1 MKLEILELGDRKA
14 KFILSEVTPAYANA
28 LRRAMLADIPKM
40 AIDYVGI
47 YDNTSVM
54 FDEMLAH
61 RMGLIPIKTNLD
73 MYKLREECDCKG
85 EGCALCQVTFTL
97 SAEGPGMVH
106 SRDLK
111 SSDPETVPA
120 DDNVPI
126 IELKA
131 GQKLVLTAV
140 ARLGRGKEHAK
151 FQPVC
156 PPGYKYVPIIEVTET
171 CDSCKQCVETC
182 PRGVFAIDRN
192 KVVVV
197 NPYECSMCE
206 LCLEACDINAIK
218 VSADRSAFIYTI
230 ETDGSFSAQ
239 EIIARAAGSL
249 KSKASALTEVME
261 SL

>member
-14 KFILSEVTPAYANA
+14 KFVLSEVTPAYANA

-73 MYKLREECDCKG
+73 MYHLREECDCKG

-97 SAEGPGMVH
+97 SAEGPAMVH

-126 IELKA
+126 IELKT

-140 ARLGRGKEHAK
+140 ARLGQGKEHAK

-156 PPGYKYVPIIEVTET
+156 PPGYKYVPIIEITDK
-171 CDSCKQCVETC
+171 CDSCKQCAEAC
-182 PRGVFAIDRN
+182 PRGVFTIDRN

-206 LCLEACDINAIK
+206 LCVEACDINAIK
-218 VSADRSAFIYTI
+218 VSADKSAFIYTI
-230 ETDGSFSAQ
+230 ETDGSYSAQ
-239 EIIARAAGSL
+239 EIITRAAGSL
-249 KSKASALTEVME
+249 KARASALGEVLE
-261 SL
+261 NL

>member
-1 MKLEILELGDRKA
+1 MKLEILELGGRKA
-14 KFILSEVTPAYANA
+14 RFVLSEVTPAFANA
-28 LRRAMLADIPKM
+28 LRRSMIADIPKM
-40 AIDYVGI
+40 AIDYVDI

-73 MYKLREECDCKG
+73 MYNLWEECSCKG

-97 SAEGPGMVH
+97 SAEGPCMVH

-126 IELKA
+126 IELKES
-131 GQKLVLTAV
+131 QKLVLTAV
-140 ARLGRGKEHAK
+140 ARLGYGKEHIK

-156 PPGYKYVPIIEVTET
+156 PAGYKFVPVIDVTEK

-182 PRGVFAIDRN
+182 PRDVFAIDKN
-192 KVVVV
+192 KVVVA
-197 NPYECSMCE
+197 NPYDCSMCE
-206 LCLEACDINAIK
+206 LCVEACDINAIK
-218 VSADRSAFIYTI
+218 VSADKTAFIYTV
-230 ETDGSFSAQ
+230 ETDGSYSAQ
-239 EIIARAAGSL
+239 EIITRAMASLGSR
-249 KSKASALTEVME
+249 ASALSEV
-261 SL
+261 LGNL

>member
-40 AIDYVGI
+40 AIDYVDI

-171 CDSCKQCVETC
+171 CDSCRQCVETC

-230 ETDGSFSAQ
+230 ETDGSYSAQ

>member
-14 KFILSEVTPAYANA
+14 KFVLSGVTPAYANA

-40 AIDYVGI
+40 AIDYVDI

-73 MYKLREECDCKG
+73 MYKLQSECDCKG

-97 SAEGPGMVH
+97 SAEGPAMVH

-140 ARLGRGKEHAK
+140 ARLGLGKEHAK
-151 FQPVC
+151 FQPAC
-156 PPGYKYVPIIEVTET
+156 PPGYKYVPIIDITEK
-171 CDSCKQCVETC
+171 CDSCRQCVETC
-182 PRGVFAIDRN
+182 PRGVFAIDKN
-192 KVVVV
+192 KVVVA

-218 VSADRSAFIYTI
+218 VSADKTAFIYTI

-239 EIIARAAGSL
+239 EAISRAAGVL
-249 KSKASALTEVME
+249 RSKAVALGEVMAG
-261 SL
+261 L

>member
-14 KFILSEVTPAYANA
+14 KFILTEVTPAFANA
-28 LRRAMLADIPKM
+28 LRRAMLSDIPKM
-40 AIDYVGI
+40 AIDYVDI

-54 FDEMLAH
+54 FDELLAH

-85 EGCALCQVTFTL
+85 EGCALCQVTYTL

-106 SRDLK
+106 SRDMK

-126 IELKA
+126 IELKD
-131 GQKLVLTAV
+131 GQKVVLTAV

-156 PPGYKYVPIIEVTET
+156 PPGYKYVPIVEISDK
-171 CDSCKQCVETC
+171 CDSCRQCAEDC
-182 PRGVFAIDRN
+182 PRGVFAVEKG
-192 KVVVV
+192 KVIVA
-197 NPYECSMCE
+197 NPYDCSMCE
-206 LCLEACDINAIK
+206 LCLESCDLKAIK
-218 VSADRSAFIYTI
+218 LSADNTAFIFMV

-239 EIIARAAGSL
+239 EIIIRAVDSIRTKAAGL
-249 KSKASALTEVME
+249 NEVLE
-261 SL
+261 NF

>member
-14 KFILSEVTPAYANA
+14 KFVVSEITPAFANA

-40 AIDYVGI
+40 AIDYVEI

-73 MYKLREECDCKG
+73 MYNIREECDCHG
-85 EGCALCQVTFTL
+85 EGCALCQVSFTL
-97 SAEGPGMVH
+97 SAEGPCMVH
-106 SRDLK
+106 SRDMK

-126 IELKA
+126 IELKER
-131 GQKLVLTAV
+131 QKLVLTAV
-140 ARLGRGKEHAK
+140 ARLGKGKEHSK

-156 PPGYKYVPIIEVTET
+156 PPGYKYVPVVEITDK
-171 CDSCKQCVETC
+171 CDSCRQCVDVC
-182 PRGVFAIDRN
+182 PRGVFGVEKN
-192 KVVVV
+192 KVVVQR
-197 NPYECSMCE
+197 PFDCSMCE
-206 LCLEACDINAIK
+206 LCLDACDINAIK
-218 VSADRSAFIYTI
+218 VSSDNTSFIFSV
-230 ETDGSFSAQ
+230 ETDGSYSAQ
-239 EIIARAAGSL
+239 EIITRAVTSIRDTAV
-249 KSKASALTEVME
+249 ALNEVME

>member
-14 KFILSEVTPAYANA
+14 RFILSEVTPAFANA

-40 AIDYVGI
+40 AIDYVDI
-47 YDNTSVM
+47 YDNTSVI

-73 MYKLREECDCKG
+73 MYQLMDECECKG
-85 EGCALCQVTFTL
+85 AGCALCQATFTL
-97 SAEGPGMVH
+97 SAEGPCMVH

-131 GQKLVLTAV
+131 SQKLVLTAV
-140 ARLGRGKEHAK
+140 ARLGYGKEHAK
-151 FQPVC
+151 FQTTNS
-156 PPGYKYVPIIEVTET
+156 PGYKYVPIIEVTDK
-171 CDSCKQCVETC
+171 CDACKQCVDVC
-182 PRGVFAIDRN
+182 PRGVFAMEKN
-192 KVVVV
+192 KVVVAD
-197 NPYECSMCE
+197 PYNCSMCE

-218 VSADRSAFIYTI
+218 LSSDNSAFIYNI
-230 ETDGSFSAQ
+230 ETDGSYSAQ
-239 EIIARAAGSL
+239 EIIIRAANSL
-249 KSKASALTEVME
+249 KTKAAALAEVLE
-261 SL
+261 SM

>member
-14 KFILSEVTPAYANA
+14 KFLLSEVTPAFANA
-28 LRRAMLADIPKM
+28 LRRSMLSDIPKM
-40 AIDYVGI
+40 AIDYVDI

-61 RMGLIPIKTNLD
+61 RMGLIPIKTNLE

-85 EGCALCQVTFTL
+85 EGCALCQVTYTL
-97 SAEGPGMVH
+97 SAEGPCMVH
-106 SRDLK
+106 SRDMK
-111 SSDPETVPA
+111 SSDPETVPS

-126 IELKA
+126 IELKD

-140 ARLGRGKEHAK
+140 ARLGKGKEHAK

-156 PPGYKYVPIIEVTET
+156 PPGYKYVPIVEITDK
-171 CDSCKQCVETC
+171 CDACRQCVEDC
-182 PRGVFAIDRN
+182 PRGVFAFDKG

-197 NPYECSMCE
+197 DPYSCSMCE
-206 LCLEACDINAIK
+206 QCLESCDLRAIK
-218 VSADRSAFIYTI
+218 LSSDTTSFIFTV

-239 EIIARAAGSL
+239 EIITRAVDSIRTKAAGL
-249 KSKASALTEVME
+249 AEVLE
-261 SL
+261 NF

>member
-1 MKLEILELGDRKA
+1 MKLEILELGNRKA
-14 KFILSEVTPAYANA
+14 KFILSEVAPAFANA

-40 AIDYVGI
+40 AIDYVDI

-85 EGCALCQVTFTL
+85 EGCALCQVTYTL
-97 SAEGPGMVH
+97 SAEGPCMVH

-111 SSDPETVPA
+111 SSDPETFPA

-126 IELKA
+126 IELKE

-156 PPGYKYVPIIEVTET
+156 PPGYKYVPIIEISEK

-182 PRGVFAIDRN
+182 PRGVFAIDKN
-192 KVVVV
+192 KVVVY

-239 EIIARAAGSL
+239 EIIARAAESL
-249 KSKASALTEVME
+249 KAKASALNEVME